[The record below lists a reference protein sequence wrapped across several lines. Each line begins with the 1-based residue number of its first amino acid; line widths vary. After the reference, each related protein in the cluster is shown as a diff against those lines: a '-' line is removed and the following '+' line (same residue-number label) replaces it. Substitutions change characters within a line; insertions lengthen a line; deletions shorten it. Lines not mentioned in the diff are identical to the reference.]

1 MPKMQMQYDCTHDPS
16 GPGYGLGSSVVMAQ
30 MEGRELP
37 HVEMQA
43 GDHWEMHADDWQG
56 EPQAG

>member
-1 MPKMQMQYDCTHDPS
+1 MASSPSNYCAGHDPS
-16 GPGYGLGSSVVMAQ
+16 EPGYGLGSSVVLAQ

-37 HVEMQA
+37 HIEMQA

-56 EPQAG
+56 EPE